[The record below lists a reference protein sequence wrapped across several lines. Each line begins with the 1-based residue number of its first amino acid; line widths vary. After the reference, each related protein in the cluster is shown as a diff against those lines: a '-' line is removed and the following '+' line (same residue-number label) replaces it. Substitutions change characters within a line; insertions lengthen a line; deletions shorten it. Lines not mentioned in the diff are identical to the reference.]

1 MRERT
6 GRQTQPS
13 AQMWLMLSSFPDLPR
28 RHRKPANDDCAER
41 PSGPSRETNANHF
54 DRRVSVDRQ
63 GLTLADAIARQG
75 PLHGKQK
82 ARAAECG

>member
-41 PSGPSRETNANHF
+41 PSGAL
-54 DRRVSVDRQ
+54 RRAEPDDDLRLAIDVD
-63 GLTLADAIARQG
+63 GLRDAIARQG
-75 PLHGKQK
+75 PWPFRIGPR
-82 ARAAECG
+82 ARQNG